1 MIEISESA
9 ARVITRQLA
18 KNGLDGGGLRVAVKA
33 GGCSGF
39 SYVFGWDATPRDTD
53 QIFEGADGARIFV
66 DPRSLKLLDGTV
78 LDFDEDNLLATSFTL
93 KNPHAKSTCGC
104 GESFSAYD
112 VSQLQVA
119 SSQVQVRSMATG
131 ALNWQLVTGN

>member
-1 MIEISESA
+1 MIEISDSA
-9 ARVITRQLA
+9 ARVIKRQLA
-18 KNGLDGGGLRVAVKA
+18 KNGLPDAGGLRVAVKA

-39 SYVFGWDATPRDTD
+39 SYVFGWDNAPRATD

-104 GESFSAYD
+104 GESFSA
-112 VSQLQVA
+112 
-119 SSQVQVRSMATG
+119 
-131 ALNWQLVTGN
+131 